1 MEHQAYKSVNK
12 SVRKK
17 DAMQLLLGKPVYTDD
32 VTPKDALVVK
42 ILRSPHA
49 NAIVEQAVKDYR
61 IEQARV
67 KANPQNSDH
76 AKAEVRKLERFF
88 RSDWFEVLTDVD
100 GRLVLSRLKK
110 EAA

>member
-1 MEHQAYKSVNK
+1 MKHYVSHDTRERLKIRKQAVE
-12 SVRKK
+12 
-17 DAMQLLLGKPVYTDD
+17 G
-32 VTPKDALVVK
+32 
-42 ILRSPHA
+42 ISPWQKLA

-61 IEQARV
+61 LEQARV

-88 RSDWFEVLTDVD
+88 RSQWFEALTDVD
-100 GRLVLSRLKK
+100 GRLILLRLKQ

>member
-1 MEHQAYKSVNK
+1 MMHYVSHHTNSKLRVEQSTAPALSPW
-12 SVRKK
+12 RK
-17 DAMQLLLGKPVYTDD
+17 L
-32 VTPKDALVVK
+32 
-42 ILRSPHA
+42 A

-61 IEQARV
+61 MEQARV

-100 GRLVLSRLKK
+100 GRLILSRLKK

>member
-1 MEHQAYKSVNK
+1 MMHYVSHHTNSTLRVEQSTAP
-12 SVRKK
+12 
-17 DAMQLLLGKPVYTDD
+17 ALLPWQKL
-32 VTPKDALVVK
+32 
-42 ILRSPHA
+42 A

-61 IEQARV
+61 MEQARV

-100 GRLVLSRLKK
+100 GRLILSRLKK